1 VGTGIGVTNKKEEY
15 NEIYSGG
22 SFATIVDYTGKKNAV
37 VVAPFV
43 RKYWTLSDNLYI
55 FGQLEIPMEFGK
67 MSQDALVTYMDVMY
81 GYTDYQTFSIE
92 KIYLNRVNVK
102 PGLDYFLNKNWS
114 IEATIGVRIQNFKY
128 KEEGRSS

>member
-1 VGTGIGVTNKKEEY
+1 M
-15 NEIYSGG
+15 
-22 SFATIVDYTGKKNAV
+22 
-37 VVAPFV
+37 

-92 KIYLNRVNVK
+92 KIYLNRSECK
-102 PGLDYFLNKNWS
+102 ARLRLFS
-114 IEATIGVRIQNFKY
+114 E
-128 KEEGRSS
+128 